1 MKTLKEKKMDVDDF
15 IRDDKSAAVFL
26 NEMIKLDSGDGSMV
40 RLAIGNIIKCHNVSE
55 IAKTACVSRASLYSA
70 FNKDG
75 NPSFDMVQKVL
86 AAMGLGIQFVP
97 LENR

>member
-1 MKTLKEKKMDVDDF
+1 MKTLKVKKMDVDDF
-15 IRDDKSAAVFL
+15 IGDDKSAAVFL
-26 NEMIKLDSGDGSMV
+26 NEMIRLDSGDGSMV

-70 FNKDG
+70 FIKDG

>member
-1 MKTLKEKKMDVDDF
+1 MKTLKVKKMDVDDF

-55 IAKTACVSRASLYSA
+55 IAKTACVSRAMSNDKFRYPTNDKNSDPGVKL
-70 FNKDG
+70 N
-75 NPSFDMVQKVL
+75 NC
-86 AAMGLGIQFVP
+86 
-97 LENR
+97 

>member
-1 MKTLKEKKMDVDDF
+1 MDVDDF

-55 IAKTACVSRASLYSA
+55 IAKTACVSRASA

>member
-1 MKTLKEKKMDVDDF
+1 MDVDDF

-55 IAKTACVSRASLYSA
+55 IAKTACVSRAST
-70 FNKDG
+70 
-75 NPSFDMVQKVL
+75 
-86 AAMGLGIQFVP
+86 VP
-97 LENR
+97 LTKTETRLSIWSKKFWLLWGWVFNLCRWKIAKQRMLI

>member
-1 MKTLKEKKMDVDDF
+1 MTFDD
-15 IRDDKSAAVFL
+15 I
-26 NEMIKLDSGDGSMV
+26 
-40 RLAIGNIIKCHNVSE
+40 
-55 IAKTACVSRASLYSA
+55 SRASLYSA

>member
-1 MKTLKEKKMDVDDF
+1 MKTLKVKKMDVDDF

-70 FNKDG
+70 FGCYGVGHSICAVGKSLNKG
-75 NPSFDMVQKVL
+75 C
-86 AAMGLGIQFVP
+86 
-97 LENR
+97 